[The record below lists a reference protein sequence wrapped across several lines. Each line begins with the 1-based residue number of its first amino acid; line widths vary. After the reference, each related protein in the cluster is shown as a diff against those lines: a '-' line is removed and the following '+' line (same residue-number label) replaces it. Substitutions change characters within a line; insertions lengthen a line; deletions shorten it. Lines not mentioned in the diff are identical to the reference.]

1 MISVNQILDGARI
14 LLCASFLIYAS
25 WSDWKTREVSNKVWV
40 ILGPSALALTGAQF
54 LFFSSQP
61 LQLLQSYVL
70 AFAVTSALALVV
82 FYVGGFGGADAKALM
97 CIALALPV
105 YPGHLLSQP
114 AGLFSPLFPLT
125 IFTNSVLLGAFTV
138 FYALL
143 RNLLWKTR
151 NGGSLFD
158 GLEAESFGRKIVAL
172 VSGYKVK
179 LSKLK
184 TGHMFP
190 LEDVEVNEEGE
201 AKRKLLVFPRDEEQ
215 EEIVS
220 RIVENIKE
228 ERLEGGVWATP
239 GLPLLIFIT
248 AGLIAALFYGDFVW
262 ILLSSL
268 LT

>member
-1 MISVNQILDGARI
+1 MNQIFDGARI
-14 LLCASFLIYAS
+14 LLCLGFLIYAS
-25 WSDWKTREVSNKVWV
+25 WSDYKTREVTNKVWV
-40 ILGPSALALTGAQF
+40 ILGPSALALTGIQF

-70 AFAVTSALALVV
+70 SFAVTSVLAVAV
-82 FYVGGFGGADAKALM
+82 FYAGGFGGADAKALM

-105 YPGHLLSQP
+105 YPIHLLSQP

-125 IFTNSVLLGAFTV
+125 IFTNGVLLCAFTV
-138 FYALL
+138 FYALF
-143 RNLLWKTR
+143 RNLLWKAR
-151 NGGSLFD
+151 NRGGVFD
-158 GLEAESFGRKIVAL
+158 GLEDESFGRKIVAL

-184 TGHMFP
+184 TGHLYP
-190 LEDVEVNEEGE
+190 LEDVDVNEEGE
-201 AKRKLLVFPRDEEQ
+201 AKRKLLVFPRDEER

-220 RIVENIKE
+220 RIVENTEE

-248 AGLIAALFYGDFVW
+248 AGLIVALFYGDIVW
-262 ILLSSL
+262 ILLSSIL
-268 LT
+268 A